1 MRNYKPKNPR
11 RIYHSSES
19 YLTRKVRTA
28 KLIKFI
34 AETCIYLNSQQE
46 LKQVYLDEQ
55 QSQKRARELLVLYS
69 EPASMYPYMSI
80 YL

>member
-19 YLTRKVRTA
+19 YLTREARTA
-28 KLIKFI
+28 KLIKFT
-34 AETCIYLNSQQE
+34 AETCIYLYSELE
-46 LKQVYLDEQ
+46 LKQVYFDER
-55 QSQKRARELLVLYS
+55 QSQKRARDLLVLYS
-69 EPASMYPYMSI
+69 EPASMYPYMST